1 MWIVEQENLHRLPA
15 EQRNV
20 RTAERAGACASAR
33 GSGLDYTRWFLKIG
47 LYVYKYIILR
57 RRKVVWGLGLQLFS
71 GKWAVFW
78 AFCRSEVAI
87 RGAVRWPRENGAP
100 QWQKGLTRKRGEG
113 NHKGHEGH
121 EEGRSHG
128 CGYSRR
134 RIGTDFHGYK
144 ESHCDLLEMGRL

>member
-1 MWIVEQENLHRLPA
+1 VKQQSLLRKQAFADVQHGSYARRGKSLRIVEQENLHRLPA

-87 RGAVRWPRENGAP
+87 RGAVRWPRENGA
-100 QWQKGLTRKRGEG
+100 
-113 NHKGHEGH
+113 
-121 EEGRSHG
+121 
-128 CGYSRR
+128 
-134 RIGTDFHGYK
+134 
-144 ESHCDLLEMGRL
+144 